1 MYVSD
6 TFIKK
11 FKFDQKFKTNASDIA
26 IPFLWIGLHTL
37 SRNAF
42 SKSVLPYFLISVF
55 LLGMGIAGFMAY
67 MYGEINYKKFLK
79 LFWRM
84 TFVMTIFLY
93 CILIIANIFV
103 G

>member
-1 MYVSD
+1 
-6 TFIKK
+6 
-11 FKFDQKFKTNASDIA
+11 
-26 IPFLWIGLHTL
+26 
-37 SRNAF
+37 
-42 SKSVLPYFLISVF
+42 
-55 LLGMGIAGFMAY
+55 MGIAGFMAY